1 MICVNQYHTHLCGEV
16 SQADIGEKIRVAGWV
31 ENIRDHGGVQF
42 LDVRDHYGVVQV
54 VVHEQAMLADVNRQ
68 CCITVEGE
76 VLLRSE
82 DTVNPKIATGTVEI
96 KTETL
101 TVLGKA
107 PAALPFEVD
116 ASTETKEDMRLKYRF
131 LDLRNP
137 KVHRNIVLRSQV
149 ISFLRNKMSELG
161 FLDIQTPILSTS
173 SPEGAR
179 DYLIPSRKHHGK
191 FYALPQAPQIFKQLL
206 MVSGFDRYFQ
216 VAPCFRDEDARA
228 DRSPGEFYQLDME
241 MAFASQ

>member
-16 SQADIGEKIRVAGWV
+16 SEADIGKKIRVAGWV
-31 ENIRDHGGVQF
+31 ENIRDHGGIQF

-54 VVHEQAMLADVNRQ
+54 VVYDEAMLSDVNRQ

-76 VLLRSE
+76 VILRSE
-82 DTVNPKIATGTVEI
+82 DTINPKIATGKVEV

-107 PAALPFEVD
+107 PSSLPFEVD
-116 ASTETKEDMRLKYRF
+116 SSTETKEDVRLKYRF

-137 KVHRNIVLRSQV
+137 KVHNNIVLRSQV

-161 FLDIQTPILSTS
+161 FLDIQRPILSTS

-179 DYLIPSRKHHGK
+179 DY
-191 FYALPQAPQIFKQLL
+191 
-206 MVSGFDRYFQ
+206 
-216 VAPCFRDEDARA
+216 
-228 DRSPGEFYQLDME
+228 
-241 MAFASQ
+241 